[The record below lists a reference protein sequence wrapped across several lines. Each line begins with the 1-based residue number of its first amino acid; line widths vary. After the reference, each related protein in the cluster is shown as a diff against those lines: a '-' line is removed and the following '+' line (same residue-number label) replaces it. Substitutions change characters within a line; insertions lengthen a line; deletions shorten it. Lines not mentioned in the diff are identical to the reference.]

1 MNTILHIVVLGFPVN
16 VLLLSRIFIVH
27 FQVCLLRF
35 HNFSLYCNAIKDCF
49 AGMLSQ
55 SCSGY
60 CHALHIC
67 QIIERKCCLRGQNL
81 LEWAW
86 SKWP

>member
-1 MNTILHIVVLGFPVN
+1 MLGFPDNV
-16 VLLLSRIFIVH
+16 VLLLSHIIIVH

-35 HNFSLYCNAIKDCF
+35 HNFLLYCNTIKDCF

-60 CHALHIC
+60 CHALYIR
-67 QIIERKCCLRGQNL
+67 QIIEIKCCLRGKNL
-81 LEWAW
+81 LG
-86 SKWP
+86 